1 MEETIHTV
9 STEAFALQAE
19 DPDHTILDVRPIA
32 AYNGW
37 PLQDESRSGH
47 VPGAKS
53 LPLQWT
59 QYMDWVEVLEEKGLL
74 QNAPVTVYGYTAD
87 AAAEMADKLSRL
99 GFEAVGVYDG
109 FLEDW
114 APDPDR
120 PLQRMERYQQLVY
133 PEWVQRLRTG
143 ETPPGMRGDDHV
155 LCHAHFGYRQD
166 YEDGHIPG
174 AIPLN
179 TNALESPETWNRRSP
194 EELKSALEDHGIRH
208 DTTVVLYG
216 RFSYPTYDQDDPAQ
230 SAGHLGAMRCA
241 ALMLYAGVEDVKI
254 LNGGISTWESAGYDV
269 STDDVEPA
277 PVDDFGAEVPAHPEY
292 MLTLD
297 EAKALLEADDG
308 DLVSVRSWAEF
319 IGERSGY
326 HYIDKT
332 GRIPGAVFGNCGSD
346 AYHMENYRNF
356 DYTTREFSEIA
367 GKWAE
372 MGITPDKHIAFYCGT
387 GWRGSEAFMNA
398 YLMGWPH
405 VSVYDGGWYE
415 WSSHP
420 DTETATGV
428 PENDVPA

>member
-59 QYMDWVEVLEEKGLL
+59 QYMDWVEVLDEKGLS

-174 AIPLN
+174 AINVPMTELPSRIDEIEWGDDVVVACPIGQSSIQAARLIGSYEDVEDAEN
-179 TNALESPETWNRRSP
+179 VRSMSGGYQAWDYDLESESETTP
-194 EELKSALEDHGIRH
+194 AEE
-208 DTTVVLYG
+208 
-216 RFSYPTYDQDDPAQ
+216 
-230 SAGHLGAMRCA
+230 
-241 ALMLYAGVEDVKI
+241 
-254 LNGGISTWESAGYDV
+254 
-269 STDDVEPA
+269 
-277 PVDDFGAEVPAHPEY
+277 
-292 MLTLD
+292 
-297 EAKALLEADDG
+297 
-308 DLVSVRSWAEF
+308 
-319 IGERSGY
+319 
-326 HYIDKT
+326 
-332 GRIPGAVFGNCGSD
+332 
-346 AYHMENYRNF
+346 
-356 DYTTREFSEIA
+356 
-367 GKWAE
+367 
-372 MGITPDKHIAFYCGT
+372 
-387 GWRGSEAFMNA
+387 
-398 YLMGWPH
+398 
-405 VSVYDGGWYE
+405 
-415 WSSHP
+415 
-420 DTETATGV
+420 
-428 PENDVPA
+428 